1 MKTLGTLLM
10 AACLSLLAACSN
22 DDSSKAPN
30 VSFETLTGD
39 QFTMQDLRGQVVVLK
54 FWATD
59 CTTCVAQ
66 MPDTIQYYQ
75 TYHDQGYEVLGIA
88 MAHDPESYVRNFTE
102 SRQLP
107 FPVVLDKDGSIAK
120 AFGDIRLT
128 PTTFLVDKQ
137 GNIVRRYVGN
147 YDKAAFT
154 QSIERALAG

>member
-88 MAHDPESYVRNFTE
+88 MAHDPENYVRNFTE